1 MNKQWK
7 LLIGTLLSL
16 LMYSCSV
23 VDEEEQND
31 VVNIKDA
38 SELYGTWE
46 YESSSILSGY
56 LGDNTTPYY
65 YVLSKDTAYFIQRSY
80 SYAFIPVMTQWEL
93 TDSITITMK
102 PELNGINWL
111 LVNYWLDIDNPIPT
125 QAQIMNND
133 TTWVYTFSEVDS
145 IVETHN
151 LYSSEKAKITE
162 YVIIDLSNTHMSMVT
177 DSCYKANNGVASI
190 EDHCD
195 VTNYI
200 KNNNLD
206 VKAILSNVDTVPG
219 KLLREKLLNPY

>member
-46 YESSSILSGY
+46 YERSSILSGY

-65 YVLSKDTAYFIQRSY
+65 YVLSKEKAFYIQKPD
-80 SYAFIPVMTQWEL
+80 AEIFIPVMTQWEL
-93 TDSITITMK
+93 TDSITITVK
-102 PELNGINWL
+102 PELIAIHWDWFEYWRINEPKSRPLMGI
-111 LVNYWLDIDNPIPT
+111 DS
-125 QAQIMNND
+125 A
-133 TTWVYTFSEVDS
+133 WVYTFTNIDS
-145 IVETHN
+145 IIDTHN
-151 LYSSEKAKITE
+151 LVSSEKAKTTA
-162 YVIIDLSNTHMSMVT
+162 YVIIDLSNTHLSMVT
-177 DSCYKANNGVASI
+177 DSCYKANNGVAPI

-200 KNNNLD
+200 KNNSLD
-206 VKAILSNVDTVPG
+206 VEAILSNVDTVSST
-219 KLLREKLLNPY
+219 EFIESY